1 MRLPIVD
8 RDPARLA
15 ARHEAAVLWAS
26 RPALFGL
33 LRLAPLGGPVRRVP
47 RLGWVVTDPVLARRV
62 LNDPGHFTLLGEGG
76 VGHLWAQVLGDY
88 VYRIFDGPGHADLR
102 RRARDLFTDAT
113 ARPLVGRVFDPALR
127 PAVARLR
134 AGGEVDVADLSR
146 LLVGRMMAEL
156 LGLDLPAGDGE
167 YRRIFGTGERLAR
180 LALGSAASTAL
191 APDVVAQA
199 KGIIAELTRNVPRAF
214 AEAPAETLL
223 GRCRELGLTVQEASG
238 LSALLLVA
246 GTETAATAMTR
257 TLALLHDT
265 GQQHRLVADPDL
277 LATAVREGLRVT
289 TPAPVIGRGV
299 SRDVT
304 VGPAAMR
311 AGERVLVLTHAA
323 NNRAGGFD
331 LDRPYLPESRQ
342 LWFGAGRHL
351 CLGAALA
358 RAELEHLLGGLLSA
372 GPVRVVGRRAAR
384 GVLIP
389 SYASLRIVAG
399 GPATPARHQVAA
411 PAKLVGDGR

>member
-1 MRLPIVD
+1 MRLPIID

-26 RPALFGL
+26 RPALFAL
-33 LRLAPLGGPVRRVP
+33 LRAAPLAGPVRRVP
-47 RLGWVVTDPVLARRV
+47 RLGWVVTDPVLARAV

-88 VYRIFDGPGHADLR
+88 VHRIFDGPGHADLR

-113 ARPLVGRVFDPALR
+113 ARPLVARVFAPALE
-127 PAVARLR
+127 PAVDRLR

-146 LLVGRMMAEL
+146 LLVGRMTAEL
-156 LGLDLPAGDGE
+156 LGLDPPDGGDRAFRE
-167 YRRIFGTGERLAR
+167 LFATGERLAR

-191 APDVVAQA
+191 PPDVVAEA
-199 KGIIAELTRNVPRAF
+199 KAIIGELTRNVPRAF
-214 AEAPAETLL
+214 AQAPAGTLL
-223 GRCRELGLTVQEASG
+223 GRCRELGLSEQEASG

-265 GQQHRLVADPDL
+265 GQQHRLVADPEL
-277 LATAVREGLRVT
+277 LPAAVREGLRVT

-299 SRDVT
+299 SRDVA
-304 VGPAAMR
+304 VGPARMR
-311 AGERVLVLTHAA
+311 AGERVLVLTYAA

-331 LDRPYLPESRQ
+331 LDRPYAPESRQ

-358 RAELEHLLGGLLSA
+358 RAELAHLVTGLLAA
-372 GPVRVVGRRAAR
+372 GPVRIVGRSAAR

-389 SYASLRIVAG
+389 SYASLRVVTSSPRPRSSSASAG
-399 GPATPARHQVAA
+399 SPAPCGPR
-411 PAKLVGDGR
+411 